1 MNDALFSRI
10 TRRID
15 SYRDD
20 MVRLQIGLTST
31 PALAPEN
38 GGDGESDKADYL
50 KAFMK
55 TAGFQ
60 EPRCIDAPDNRVSSG
75 VRPNFVTTL
84 PGKRATRTVW
94 ILTHL
99 DVVPPGEQSFWK
111 GDPYQGYMKEH
122 KVFGRGTEDNQQDLV
137 ASLFAAKAFLDEGI
151 IPENPVGLVFVS
163 DEETGSDWGLKY
175 VLQKAKDLFRQDDL
189 IVVPDSGNKEGT
201 MIEVAEKSMLWVRFK
216 TTGRQCHGSQP
227 ALGRNAF
234 LAASH
239 LVVKLRGL
247 YQTFNA
253 SDPLYDPPT
262 STFEPTR
269 KDANVPNI
277 NTIPGEDVFY
287 MDCRV
292 LPCYPV
298 ADVLAEMRR
307 VAAEIEKT
315 FGVTVDVAAVQAMDA
330 PPPTPAGA
338 PVVEALKWAIRDV
351 YGLQAYPVGI
361 GGGTV
366 AAPFRQEGF
375 PAAVWSRID
384 YTAHQPNEYCLIENM
399 IGNAKVYA
407 HLFLQG

>member
-1 MNDALFSRI
+1 MNDAIFSRI
-10 TRRID
+10 IKRID
-15 SYRDD
+15 AYRDD
-20 MVRLQIGLTST
+20 MVKLQIGLTAI
-31 PALAPEN
+31 PALAPES

-50 KAFMK
+50 KTFLK
-55 TAGFQ
+55 TAGFH
-60 EPRCIDAPDNRVSSG
+60 EPTSIDAPDDRVSSG
-75 VRPNFVTTL
+75 FRPNFIATV
-84 PGKRATRTVW
+84 PGRHSTKTVW

-111 GDPYQGYMKEH
+111 EDPYTCYVEDH

-151 IPENPVGLVFVS
+151 VPENSIGLVFVS
-163 DEETGSDWGLKY
+163 DEETGSDRGLKY
-175 VLQKAKDLFRQDDL
+175 VLQKARGLFGIHDL
-189 IVVPDSGNKEGT
+189 IVVPDSGNKDGT
-201 MIEVAEKSMLWVRFK
+201 MIEVAEKSMIWVRFK
-216 TTGRQCHGSQP
+216 TTGKQCHGSQP

-239 LVVKLRGL
+239 LVVKLGGL
-247 YQTFNA
+247 YGIFNA
-253 SDPLYDPPT
+253 SDPLYEPPT

-307 VAAEIEKT
+307 MADDIEKT
-315 FGVTVDVAAVQAMDA
+315 FGVAVEISAVQAIDA
-330 PPPTPAGA
+330 PPPTPVGA
-338 PVVEALKWAIRDV
+338 PVVEALKWAVRDV
-351 YGLQAYPVGI
+351 YGVQAYPVGI